1 MEHTGLFQRR
11 TCDVD
16 WVVPEI
22 VCLCM
27 VAIDSA
33 TRPSVHTQSERRD
46 NMTHDPS
53 AGPQFRWS
61 DSNDAPWIPSTLAKG
76 VEVKNLG
83 KANGR
88 AIQLVRFLPG
98 AVFPDHLHT
107 GPEFIY
113 VVEGEVTWNGRL
125 LARGCVGVAEAG
137 TVERG
142 FRSMTGCV
150 FLLMY
155 DLDQLFDSVNSVTPG
170 SAQ

>member
-1 MEHTGLFQRR
+1 
-11 TCDVD
+11 
-16 WVVPEI
+16 
-22 VCLCM
+22 
-27 VAIDSA
+27 
-33 TRPSVHTQSERRD
+33 
-46 NMTHDPS
+46 MTHDPS

-88 AIQLVRFLPG
+88 AIQLVRFSPG

-155 DLDQLFDSVNSVTPG
+155 DLEQLFDSVNSVNSMRPG